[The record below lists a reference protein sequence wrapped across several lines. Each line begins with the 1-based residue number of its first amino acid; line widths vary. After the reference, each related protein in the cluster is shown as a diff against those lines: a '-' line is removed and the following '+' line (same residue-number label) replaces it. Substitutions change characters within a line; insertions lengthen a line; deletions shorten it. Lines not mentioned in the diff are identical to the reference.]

1 MALDPADRS
10 NDRTQG
16 FEHGSDKQKPLWYS
30 GQPEKYGGHPMG
42 ASAEADSYYVNDFRT
57 TAAHKDAYQAVVHH
71 RDTPTGEVRA
81 RTYPRVTSSMENGVK
96 GIVAHH
102 PAGAIFI
109 PDSDV
114 AEMRLEERE
123 DAEPA
128 HIRESK
134 YRAQRI
140 RDGFQD

>member
-1 MALDPADRS
+1 MALNPPDRS
-10 NDRTQG
+10 GDRTQG
-16 FEHGSDKQKPLWYS
+16 FDHGSDKAQSIWHGPKVGL
-30 GQPEKYGGHPMG
+30 HPMG
-42 ASAEADSYYVNDFRT
+42 ASAEADSYYDNDFRT

-109 PDSDV
+109 PNSDV
-114 AEMRLEERE
+114 MEMRLEERE

-128 HIRESK
+128 HVRESK